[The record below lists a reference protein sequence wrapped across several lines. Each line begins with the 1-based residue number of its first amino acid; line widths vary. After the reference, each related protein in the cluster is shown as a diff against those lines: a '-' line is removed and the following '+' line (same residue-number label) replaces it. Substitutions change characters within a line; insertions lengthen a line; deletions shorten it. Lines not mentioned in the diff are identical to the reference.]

1 MARVVPTYIKLSFLV
16 LIIGVQMLI
25 VVIISAFLIGSSFLV
40 LAIVS
45 ALVVIVV
52 ISYLL
57 LLSFHNKT
65 PKRNDGV
72 QDDGSVPIVDDE
84 VVKEPH
90 YVKPPKDP
98 EQLPIT
104 WGKWR

>member
-16 LIIGVQMLI
+16 LIIGV
-25 VVIISAFLIGSSFLV
+25 VVIISAFLIGSSFL
-40 LAIVS
+40 AIVS

-52 ISYLL
+52 ISFLL

-90 YVKPPKDP
+90 YVKAPDEP
-98 EQLPIT
+98 EQQPIT

>member
-16 LIIGVQMLI
+16 LIIGV
-25 VVIISAFLIGSSFLV
+25 VVIISAFLIGSSFL
-40 LAIVS
+40 AIVS

-52 ISYLL
+52 ISFLL